1 MYRQLLEHFKD
12 WKARPARKPILLD
25 GARQTGKTY
34 LLRELFGREFS
45 QVLCVD
51 FIENPGLADVFSGSL
66 DPAYLIEQLELAT
79 GQSFKIGQDLLI
91 FDEIAYCPRALT
103 SLKYFAEKMP
113 QAHVAAVGSTSGL
126 LQSFS
131 VCKVEPF
138 VLRPLSFRE
147 FLQAGGDDRLMRAF
161 TKRSRSAL
169 AHKRLFEEL
178 TDYFFTGG
186 LPEAVAEWFSPEH
199 KNLLSRVEAVNRLHA
214 TLITAHQG
222 DLAMA
227 HDSQE
232 GRLMDDIFTHLPQA
246 LFNAQ
251 EESVGTYSRFNA
263 AQSPDWSDALGSAIQ
278 QLHAARIILKN
289 HPLQGVPKRPLA
301 VHKQDHLVKLF
312 WFDIGLLHHMLG
324 IGYQE
329 IKGRGRDY
337 PAYVAENFVQQ
348 ELAVHSLEPGFSW
361 RDGINEVECLIAN
374 DFGQIIP
381 VEIKA
386 SSRASTSALETY
398 DAQCLPHKTL
408 SLTNRPGTGP
418 EETFAVQRALY
429 YAESLVEEAQVTS
442 PVERPEHAAPP
453 EALAQPAATAQPAGP
468 RKGPSKVFKRKRRY
482 RLREYITAYFRSI

>member
-1 MYRQLLEHFKD
+1 MYRHLLQDLND

-34 LLRELFGREFS
+34 LLRELFGREFP

-91 FDEIAYCPRALT
+91 LDEIAYCPRALT

-147 FLQAGGDDRLMRAF
+147 FLQAGGDERLMRAF

-186 LPEAVAEWFSPEH
+186 LPEAVAEWFSPQH

-214 TLITAHQG
+214 TLITAHRG
-222 DLAMA
+222 DLAMSR
-227 HDSQE
+227 DSEE

-246 LFNAQ
+246 LFDAQ
-251 EESVGTYSRFNA
+251 EESVVTFSQFNA
-263 AQSPDWSDALGSAIQ
+263 AQSPNWNDALGSAIQ

-312 WFDIGLLHHMLG
+312 LFDIGLLHHMLG
-324 IGYQE
+324 VGYME

-337 PAYVAENFVQQ
+337 PAYVAESFVQQ

-361 RDGINEVECLIAN
+361 RDGVNEVECLIAN
-374 DFGQIIP
+374 DFGQVIP

-386 SSRASTSALETY
+386 SSRASTKALETY

-408 SLTNRPGTGP
+408 ALTNRPGTGP
-418 EETFAVQRALY
+418 EETFSVERALY
-429 YAESLVEEAQVTS
+429 YAESLVEEAQVSS
-442 PVERPEHAAPP
+442 PVERPEHAPPPVVVDPTPAP
-453 EALAQPAATAQPAGP
+453 AQPTAPQTRP
-468 RKGPSKVFKRKRRY
+468 RKLSKRKRGY
-482 RLREYITAYFRSI
+482 RLREYITAYFR